1 MNTKLKSFLQFSVIT
16 IIGGCFLYYVFKETD
31 WNDLL
36 EKFKQTNYWWIA
48 AGMLVSIFSH
58 FIRGYRATM
67 LYEALNYKV
76 PVKNS
81 FYAVMIGY
89 MMNYIIPRAGE
100 VSRCAALTKTDDLPI
115 DKSLGTVVTER
126 IFDMVI
132 LLLIIAIVFLMQF
145 DMLTDFL
152 QKTFSSSQTT
162 NSSAPNF
169 KFIFIGI
176 IAAVGLTLFLI
187 RKKLIAN
194 PLFTKVMKLVKGFSE
209 GLLSIRQ
216 VKNPILFV
224 VLSVTIW
231 ICYIIMMYFCL
242 FSMEATKNLGFM
254 DCVTVFAIG
263 SIGMI
268 IPAPGA
274 GAGTYHFAV
283 MQSLL
288 LFGVAQ
294 TDGIAYATIV
304 HGVQMILLLLIGAIC
319 SLLVLS
325 TQKKKLA

>member
-1 MNTKLKSFLQFSVIT
+1 LSAKLKSFLQFSVIT
-16 IIGGCFLYYVFKETD
+16 IIGVCFLYFVFKGTD

-67 LYEALNYKV
+67 LYEALDYKV

-100 VSRCAALTKTDDLPI
+100 VSRCAALTKTDDIPI

-145 DMLTDFL
+145 DMLSDFL

-169 KFIFIGI
+169 KLIFIGI
-176 IAAVGLTLFLI
+176 IAVGLVLFLI

-224 VLSVTIW
+224 VLSITIW
-231 ICYIIMMYFCL
+231 VCYIIMMYFCL

-304 HGVQMILLLLIGAIC
+304 HGVQMILLLLIGAVC